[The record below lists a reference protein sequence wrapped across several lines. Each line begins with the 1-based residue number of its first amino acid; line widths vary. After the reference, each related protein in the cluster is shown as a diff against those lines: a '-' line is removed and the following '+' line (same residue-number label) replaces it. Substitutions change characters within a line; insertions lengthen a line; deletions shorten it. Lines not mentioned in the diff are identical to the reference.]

1 MTLRKRTHNA
11 ECRYVECYFL
21 VRCHFAARRIL
32 NVVMLSVSQWAA
44 YYAEEKKFYNTD
56 PAEQM
61 VKKQQIN
68 FLKEKV
74 FILGISTIN
83 IFKRGSRCFG
93 TASTLN
99 YFHFG
104 HQN

>member
-1 MTLRKRTHNA
+1 MLG
-11 ECRYVECYFL
+11 VIFL
-21 VRCHFAARRIL
+21 DVVFH
-32 NVVMLSVSQWAA
+32 NVVMLSVGGLKIVSK
-44 YYAEEKKFYNTD
+44 KKFYSTD
-56 PAEQM
+56 SSEQM

-74 FILGISTIN
+74 FILGLSAVN
-83 IFKRGSRCFG
+83 IFKRGSRSFG